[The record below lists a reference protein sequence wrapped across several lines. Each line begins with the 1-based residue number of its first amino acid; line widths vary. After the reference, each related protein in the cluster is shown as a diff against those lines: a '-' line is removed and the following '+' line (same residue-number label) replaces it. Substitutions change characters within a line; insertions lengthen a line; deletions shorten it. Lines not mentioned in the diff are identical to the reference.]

1 MASYTLPDLPY
12 ELTALEPHYSARA
25 LELHHAKH
33 HQAYVD
39 GANKTIDALDKARDD
54 DDFSALGALEKSLAF
69 HVSGHLLHSVFWRTL
84 SPDGGGAPE
93 GELSDAIFEMFG
105 SVERLKAQL
114 SSATIS
120 LQGSGWG
127 ALHWEPMAE
136 RLIVTQV
143 YDHQSNVA
151 QSASPLLVIDG
162 WEHAFYLD
170 HQTDKASWLDAFW
183 AMVNWPEVA
192 DRFALAR
199 NLTGIGAGR

>member
-1 MASYTLPDLPY
+1 MALYTLPELPY
-12 ELTALEPHYSARA
+12 DLAALEPHYSARA

-39 GANKTIDALDKARDD
+39 GANETIDKLAAARDD
-54 DDFSALGALEKSLAF
+54 DDFSALGTLEKSLAF
-69 HVSGHLLHSVFWRTL
+69 HVSGHLLHSVFWPSL
-84 SPDGGGAPE
+84 STDGGGSPE
-93 GELSDAIFEMFG
+93 GELGGAIDEIFG

-114 SSATIS
+114 SSATIG

-151 QSASPLLVIDG
+151 QGSLPLLVIDG

-170 HQTDKASWLDAFW
+170 HQTDKAGWLDAFW
-183 AMVNWPEVA
+183 AMVNWSEVA
-192 DRFALAR
+192 DRFERAR
-199 NLTGIGAGR
+199 NLVGIGAGR